1 MKTLNDA
8 IVMRNTL
15 LKNLEKA
22 LFARHG
28 NAENSLTIVVVEVAQ
43 LALKFR
49 ECLLR
54 CVKNILLKEYP
65 ELNTTASNII
75 WLMVPMLFYQP

>member
-28 NAENSLTIVVVEVAQ
+28 NAENSLTIVVAEVAQ
-43 LALKFR
+43 L
-49 ECLLR
+49 C
-54 CVKNILLKEYP
+54 
-65 ELNTTASNII
+65 
-75 WLMVPMLFYQP
+75 